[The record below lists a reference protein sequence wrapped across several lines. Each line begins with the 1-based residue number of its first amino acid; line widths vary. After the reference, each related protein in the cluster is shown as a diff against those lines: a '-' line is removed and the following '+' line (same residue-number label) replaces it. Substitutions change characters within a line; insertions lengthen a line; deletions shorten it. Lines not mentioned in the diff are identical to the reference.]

1 MIGNSTE
8 LIKWLIEQ
16 PQEKRFKCSEYKE
29 KRNNDQNSRYWVL
42 LNKLSL
48 KTKIGIEELHFNMLK
63 NYSPRYEVMIPA
75 ETEIRGIEYYE
86 LKSQINGLCEECK
99 DQGIETL
106 SPNEME
112 ELKAMIRR

>member
-1 MIGNSTE
+1 
-8 LIKWLIEQ
+8 
-16 PQEKRFKCSEYKE
+16 
-29 KRNNDQNSRYWVL
+29 
-42 LNKLSL
+42 
-48 KTKIGIEELHFNMLK
+48 MLK

-86 LKSQINGLCEECK
+86 LKSQIKKNDKLFNVYHIFTPSHELNTSEFAILLNGLCEDCK
-99 DQGIETL
+99 EQGIETL